1 MDKKVVRRM
10 IKRLTAVP
18 ESYEQ
23 GAMFVEE
30 DDRAPCGTVACLA
43 GEAVICSAKTVE
55 AGIKLA
61 FSGEIDLVEH
71 AEAVLGLTGIDHCV
85 FSVDASGWPIPFRYD
100 FTEANSREEEARV
113 AVAYLKEALKRG
125 TMVWTSNDSAAA

>member
-1 MDKKVVRRM
+1 MNKKVVRRM
-10 IKRLTAVP
+10 IKRLETVP
-18 ESYEQ
+18 ESYHQ

-30 DDRAPCGTVACLA
+30 DDHAPCGTVACLA

-61 FSGEIDLVEH
+61 LSGEIDLVEE
-71 AEAVLGLTGIDHCV
+71 AEALLGLTDIEHCV
-85 FSVDASGWPIPFRYD
+85 FAVDGSGWPIPFRYE

-125 TMVWTSNDSAAA
+125 TMIWETEQISGN